1 MNKILVVTNPQK
13 DKELTVT
20 NRVCDYITGHKA
32 ECVCFVLEQKG
43 AIIPGESIKGC
54 EACIVLGG
62 DGTLMRVAKQVNEY
76 DVPIVG
82 INTGHLGFL
91 ARIDTSKIEE
101 ALDKLINEEFKI
113 EERMLVCGTVYK
125 SGSKI
130 FEADALNDVVISRG
144 GSLQV
149 LNFDVEINNKPLKSY
164 SADGV
169 IVSTPTGSTGYNL
182 SAGGP
187 IVSPGADMMVLTPIA
202 PHTLVSRSII
212 FESYDEIKIIIGQ
225 PHDNDVEQTVEV
237 CFDGGKRTLLNV
249 GDYVIINKADKAAKF
264 ILLDEV
270 NFLEIL
276 SQKMR
281 EN

>member
-1 MNKILVVTNPQK
+1 MKKILVVTNPQK
-13 DKELTVT
+13 DENLEVT
-20 NRVCDYITGHKA
+20 NRVCDYIAGKGVA
-32 ECVCFVLEQKG
+32 CELFVLEHRSSS
-43 AIIPGESIKGC
+43 IPENAAAGC
-54 EACIVLGG
+54 EACVVLGG
-62 DGTLMRVAKQVNEY
+62 DGTLMRVAKQVN
-76 DVPIVG
+76 DFDIPIVG

-91 ARIDTSKIEE
+91 ARIDKNKIEE
-101 ALDKLINEEFKI
+101 ALDKLVSGNFKI
-113 EERMLVCGTVYK
+113 EERMLVTGRVYQEGK
-125 SGSKI
+125 CI
-130 FEADALNDVVISRG
+130 FEADALNDVVITRG

-212 FESYDEIKIIIGQ
+212 FESYDEIKIVIGK
-225 PHDNDVEQTVEV
+225 PHDSDVEQTVEV
-237 CFDGGKRTLLNV
+237 CFDGGRRTPLNA
-249 GDYVIINKADKAAKF
+249 GDYVSINKADKAAKF

>member
-1 MNKILVVTNPQK
+1 MKKILVATNPQK
-13 DKELTVT
+13 DKDLIFTNKVCEFLT
-20 NRVCDYITGHKA
+20 NRGIDYSL
-32 ECVCFVLEQKG
+32 FVLEHRN
-43 AIIPGESIKGC
+43 IVIPEDVIKGC
-54 EACIVLGG
+54 EATVVLGG
-62 DGTLMRVAKQVNEY
+62 DGTLMRVAKQVNDF

-82 INTGHLGFL
+82 INMGHLGFL
-91 ARIDTSKIEE
+91 ARIDKTKFEE
-101 ALDKLINEEFKI
+101 ALDKLVNEDYKI
-113 EERMLVCGTVYK
+113 EERMLLNGVVYK
-125 SGSKI
+125 DGKNI
-130 FEADALNDVVISRG
+130 FESDAINDIVITRG

-237 CFDGGKRTLLNV
+237 CFDGGKRTKLSA
-249 GDYVIINKADKAAKF
+249 GDCVIINKAEKSAKF